1 MATNTP
7 KDPKYVDQS
16 VENARTFIDQDN
28 VSKDDLVKKFAQIET
43 AWRLTYAEVK
53 VIQDFYNRMIG
64 SVHLFRT
71 DCKDLKPL
79 DARSLKSEQATEG
92 EADAKAEEAPAADKT
107 AK

>member
-16 VENARTFIDQDN
+16 VENARTFIDQEN
-28 VSKDDLVKKFAQIET
+28 VTKDDVVKKFAAIET

-79 DARSLKSEQATEG
+79 DARSLKSEQATEEEPKT
-92 EADAKAEEAPAADKT
+92 EASANEAEAKK
-107 AK
+107 